1 MSGIIHSHN
10 VKQEFLK
17 VSVSSFNSHALSSV
31 AFCDRSKIYQ
41 DLVTI
46 YLISIFTV
54 CIIAWLVPD
63 FPYLLCCLSYSYIH
77 RLRRIRMR
85 SGTLIVMRKNDV
97 ISIEYKGA
105 AVICRLFNLRR
116 YIHSIFPLSQHCKQ
130 LVHRSILPTE
140 NSILEPERRRRSRH
154 GIPSPI
160 QPQSIVSVVLR
171 IGKYPLVS
179 IFNPQMIAQF
189 STGFRRPYR
198 NQGEFNIVRQE
209 LLPHVVVLEDLLL
222 AEGSSERSRQ
232 YNERYTL
239 HEARHGDG
247 SNVETIYRGFRK
259 RPFGIDG
266 AGFGG
271 GSS

>member
-1 MSGIIHSHN
+1 
-10 VKQEFLK
+10 
-17 VSVSSFNSHALSSV
+17 
-31 AFCDRSKIYQ
+31 
-41 DLVTI
+41 
-46 YLISIFTV
+46 
-54 CIIAWLVPD
+54 
-63 FPYLLCCLSYSYIH
+63 
-77 RLRRIRMR
+77 MR

-105 AVICRLFNLRR
+105 AVICRLLNLRR

-189 STGFRRPYR
+189 STRLRRPYR
-198 NQGEFNIVRQE
+198 NQGEFYIVRQE
-209 LLPHVVVLEDLLL
+209 LLPLVVVLEDLLL

-232 YNERYTL
+232 YDERYTL
-239 HEARHGDG
+239 MVVVRHEARHGDG
-247 SNVETIYRGFRK
+247 RTVETIYRGFRK
-259 RPFGIDG
+259 RPSGIDG
-266 AGFGG
+266 ASFGG